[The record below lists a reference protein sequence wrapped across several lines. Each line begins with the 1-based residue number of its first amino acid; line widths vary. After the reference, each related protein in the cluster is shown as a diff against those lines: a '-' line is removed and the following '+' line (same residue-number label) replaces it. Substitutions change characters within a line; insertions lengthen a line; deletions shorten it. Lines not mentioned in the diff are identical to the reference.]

1 MMIQNFERTHRS
13 PQSNTRTLSILA
25 RTHVLIN
32 HYLLRVLLHITR
44 TIRANTMGSKLS
56 NMIFHPIGL
65 KALVICGLVLSR
77 HVATGCMRVRQ
88 QMEWRESRHILKP
101 TPVKLRRRSILLIKK
116 VVPTYPSSMFG
127 RCLVVLMLIIS
138 RNLVRRIQAL
148 APEPDSAAIHDKT
161 GHPSPIKIRF

>member
-1 MMIQNFERTHRS
+1 MMIRNFKRTHRS
-13 PQSNTRTLSILA
+13 RQLSILA

-32 HYLLRVLLHITR
+32 HYLLLVLLHIIR

-56 NMIFHPIGL
+56 NMIFHLIGL
-65 KALVICGLVLSR
+65 KALAICGLVLSR

-116 VVPTYPSSMFG
+116 VVHTYPSSMFG
-127 RCLVVLMLIIS
+127 RCLVVVLMLIIS

-148 APEPDSAAIHDKT
+148 APEPDSATIHDKT
-161 GHPSPIKIRF
+161 GNPSPIKIRF